1 MRADDLKK
9 EINKLPIA
17 EKLILIEEVW
27 DNIAAASSDIPLPEW
42 QKQELDKRLAQ
53 YQTNEIETVPMEE
66 VHDAL
71 RNKYK

>member
-1 MRADDLKK
+1 MRADELKK

-17 EKLILIEEVW
+17 EKLVLIEEVW
-27 DNIAAASSDIPLPEW
+27 DNIAASSSGIPLSEW
-42 QKQELDKRLAQ
+42 QKQELDKRLTQ
-53 YQTNEIETVPMEE
+53 YQAGKTETLPMNE